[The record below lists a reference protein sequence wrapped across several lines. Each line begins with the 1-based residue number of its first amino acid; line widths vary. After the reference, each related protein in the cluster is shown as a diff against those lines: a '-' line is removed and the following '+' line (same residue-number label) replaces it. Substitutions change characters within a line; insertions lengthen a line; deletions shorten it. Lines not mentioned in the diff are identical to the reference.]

1 MAGDASLADQVAQLR
16 RQPGRHPGH
25 GGGQGLPQRPPLR
38 GVAAEQLAAARVEH
52 RCAAHRQQIPQP
64 LQPLLLQGGQQRVGQ
79 GTLQHPMDAGH
90 GHLHAAAARLGQQ
103 GGELGISQGHMGA
116 HQHESWPSPSIGA
129 AAAEG
134 SQALGIQGLG
144 RQRYQPI
151 EKAGGALEQ
160 EAARRILGTGHQ
172 LPHHRPEGG

>member
-1 MAGDASLADQVAQLR
+1 
-16 RQPGRHPGH
+16 
-25 GGGQGLPQRPPLR
+25 
-38 GVAAEQLAAARVEH
+38 
-52 RCAAHRQQIPQP
+52 
-64 LQPLLLQGGQQRVGQ
+64 
-79 GTLQHPMDAGH
+79 MDAGH

-116 HQHESWPSPSIGA
+116 HQHQSRPSPPIGA